1 MMMLVGLYFV
11 FLFSYFLLH
20 FVLFL
25 HLLSCVLLTFS
36 CSFLLMKQCHY
47 GLNVTNLQGDDW
59 RAYGDNRY
67 LDDAN
72 AASRVIVVDC
82 VQASVNEIIHA
93 MENGYDSETLRSS
106 SYAAAQCVP
115 TPKSSEGA
123 NLTPMFKWDATQNML
138 LRRKELNNLWGKE
151 FKDHGGLTGWWSST
165 TLLDLES
172 LYGPPP
178 DLPPFPNRTRLEE
191 NVYL

>member
-11 FLFSYFLLH
+11 FLLFTSFRIILTSSFVCIPYF
-20 FVLFL
+20 F
-25 HLLSCVLLTFS
+25 
-36 CSFLLMKQCHY
+36 FLLMKQCHY

-67 LDDAN
+67 LDDVN